1 MTAVS
6 INPSDFFMTPVEK
19 DRASLSFC
27 DTNLAALQYWL
38 AQLPSIQLGDSS
50 KNLLHAIIEISELEC
65 EDSVRFDFIQSLHL
79 SVEQA
84 LSLLEKHFLDGLY
97 SVTNYN
103 EHSVDLAQQ
112 FRCYLARIY
121 LNIALNV
128 DQQLNENKFSL
139 FAFRQKKNLHN
150 IRTLSTYYALEQIS
164 LLKYQQMVLY
174 KNALIGQ
181 WRIGHRL
188 FNLAEQNDFYQED
201 INHLQGAAHPLKN
214 IDQVYSQITLM
225 DILNTHQIRPIEI
238 HALYQCTFQWV
249 KLTRISRHQTN
260 LTRYVIQT
268 DNDFPPVFNN
278 IKPKKD
284 ENIFFVETQSLL
296 EHINLANLPNN
307 KHISS
312 TERHYLSPSLIFHV
326 QNLLNNM
333 PERRYERYDFTS
345 NIQLVFGLQTA
356 HFYLSHAT
364 PFNQTLQLDSAIDV
378 QQSTSKFLSTW
389 NSEVITTQHN
399 YQTLDQEAKQI
410 YSCTIMDISIN
421 GYRIRWSNMPPKQL
435 RAGEFIL
442 VQESEKSPWR
452 GGVIRWLKQ
461 SSDRYFEFG
470 IEILSQEM
478 TPCSVQLSA
487 ERNSLLY
494 HPALILKNEVLNT
507 AHLSIIVP
515 GSQTFKSQQGISL
528 RFGKKQIK
536 IYLTECKLVSQS
548 FTQLDFELLNGDEQI
563 LLDQFIQEHAET
575 MKKQDLWESLK

>member
-6 INPSDFFMTPVEK
+6 INPSDFFMTPVEN
-19 DRASLSFC
+19 DRENLSFC
-27 DTNLAALQYWL
+27 KTNLASLQNWL
-38 AQLPSIQLGDSS
+38 SQLPSVQLGDSS
-50 KNLLHAIIEISELEC
+50 KLLLNAVIEISELACDEA
-65 EDSVRFDFIQSLHL
+65 VRFDFIQSLHL

-84 LSLLEKHFLDGLY
+84 LGRLEKHFLDGLY
-97 SVTNYN
+97 SVSNYN
-103 EHSVDLAQQ
+103 EHIVELAQQ

-139 FAFRQKKNLHN
+139 FAFKQKKNLHH
-150 IRTLSTYYALEQIS
+150 IRTLSTYYALEQLS

-181 WRIGHRL
+181 WRTGHRL
-188 FNLAEQNDFYQED
+188 FNLAEKNNFYLED
-201 INHLQGAAHPLKN
+201 INHLQGTAHLLKN
-214 IDQVYSQITLM
+214 IYQVYNQITLM

-249 KLTRISRHQTN
+249 KLVHISQN
-260 LTRYVIQT
+260 ENSFSRYIIHA

-278 IKPKKD
+278 VRPKKS
-284 ENIFFVETQSLL
+284 ENIFFIETQPLL

-345 NIQLVFGLQTA
+345 NIQLVFGLQSA
-356 HFYLSHAT
+356 HFYLAHAT
-364 PFNQTLQLDSAIDV
+364 PFNQTLQLDSTMDV

-389 NSEVITTQHN
+389 NSEITTASPN

-421 GYRIRWSNMPPKQL
+421 GYRIGWSNTPPKQL

-442 VQESEKSPWR
+442 VQENEKSPWR

-461 SSDRYFEFG
+461 TSEKYFEFG
-470 IEILSQEM
+470 VEILSQEM
-478 TPCSVQLSA
+478 TPCAIKLSSD
-487 ERNSLLY
+487 RNSLLY
-494 HPALILKNEVLNT
+494 HPALILKNEVLNN
-507 AHLSIIVP
+507 AYLSIIVP
-515 GSQTFKSQQGISL
+515 GSQTFKSQQGVLL

-536 IYLTECKLVSQS
+536 IYLTESKLVSQS
-548 FTQLDFELLNGDEQI
+548 FTQLDFELLNGEEQI
-563 LLDQFIQEHAET
+563 LLDQFIQEHVKT